1 MKAFSEI
8 AILIVDDEQD
18 TLGSLNRFLRK
29 EPYIK
34 YFAASGKEALELLE
48 TQDINILLTDLRMP
62 EMTGMEL
69 INLVKISHPD
79 IVRIILGGIHDID
92 KIIESINTGEVF
104 RFIPKPIEPEG
115 FKKIIR
121 DAIDYYQ
128 LKAEREMLFN
138 QLETKNKELLKDNNA
153 LHIMSAELQQSETKF
168 HTMNDSALDPIFL
181 LNKQGFIVYVNQA
194 AETIF
199 GITEQEFY
207 FKKITDIII
216 PQANSCALYNA
227 CENPANNLASLI
239 EGNVRRIDGIKKDG
253 SSIPLEVTTGTLIL
267 NSFLH
272 TVVIARNISS
282 RIEEEKS
289 RANYEH
295 LQEELEKQ
303 IEQKLLQSTIP
314 KALEGA
320 SIGQFM
326 ASSGH
331 LNGDFTE
338 FILYDNKHADMF
350 IGDVMGHGI
359 LSALVGAGL
368 KSLFLK
374 TVAQKKHQNHQ
385 LPELEDIATQLHE
398 QCIFELLDIG
408 IYATLLFIRLDL
420 EKREFSMIDCGH
432 TPTVHFHAEDGTCT
446 LLKGKNLPVGMI
458 EEQQYRMVC
467 FPFKE
472 NDIFVMYSDGITES
486 LLPDNMMFG
495 SERLRNLIVEHHRLQ
510 PDALIE
516 KISEHLFEATG
527 RSTFDD
533 DATCIVIRIGSPSS
547 VIMDHPDNKQS
558 TKGEQFN
565 EYCYDTKS
573 PFQQNSYK

>member
-1 MKAFSEI
+1 MKALSEI
-8 AILIVDDEQD
+8 AILFVDDEQD

-48 TQDINILLTDLRMP
+48 THDITILLTDLRMP

-69 INLVKISHPD
+69 INRVKISHPD
-79 IVRIILGGIHDID
+79 IVRVILSGIHDID
-92 KIIESINTGEVF
+92 QIIESINTGEVF

-115 FKKIIR
+115 FKKVIK
-121 DAIDYYQ
+121 DAIDYFQ
-128 LKAEREMLFN
+128 LKEERQMLFS
-138 QLETKNKELLKDNNA
+138 QLETKNEELLKVNNT
-153 LHIMSAELQQSETKF
+153 LHIMSAELRQSETQF
-168 HTMNDSALDPIFL
+168 RTMNDSAFDPIFL
-181 LNKQGFIVYVNQA
+181 LNEQGFIVYNNLA

-199 GITEQEFY
+199 GLTEQEFHLKS
-207 FKKITDIII
+207 FTDFII
-216 PQANSCALYNA
+216 PLNNSCALYSA
-227 CENPANNLASLI
+227 CQDPANNLASLR

-267 NSFLH
+267 DSVLH
-272 TVVIARNISS
+272 TVIIARNISS

-289 RANYEH
+289 RARYEH
-295 LQEELEKQ
+295 LQQELETQ

-314 KALEGA
+314 KSLDGT
-320 SIGQFM
+320 SMSQFTI
-326 ASSGH
+326 SSGH

-385 LPELEDIATQLHE
+385 LPELEDIATQLHA

-432 TPTVHFHAEDGTCT
+432 TPTIHFHADDGTCT
-446 LLKGKNLPVGMI
+446 MLKGKNLPVGMI
-458 EEQQYRMVC
+458 EEQQYKMVC
-467 FPFKE
+467 FPLKE
-472 NDIFVMYSDGITES
+472 DDIFVMYSDGITES
-486 LLPDNMMFG
+486 LLPDNTMFG
-495 SERLRNLIVEHHRLQ
+495 TERLRNLIIEHHRLQ

-516 KISEHLFEATG
+516 KISTQLFEATG
-527 RSTFDD
+527 RRTFDD
-533 DATCIVIRIGSPSS
+533 DATCIVIRIGSRSDI
-547 VIMDHPDNKQS
+547 IMKLSGNKQS
-558 TKGEQFN
+558 TKRE
-565 EYCYDTKS
+565 
-573 PFQQNSYK
+573 